1 MILLIAQGLVWLVC
15 SLLLFIDIWKSLDVV
30 VVITLYFLNGFMEL
44 DLAGFMLGL
53 VFFPR
58 GAEPPRH
65 GFIAILRPLRLIR
78 SGYILK

>member
-1 MILLIAQGLVWLVC
+1 MLFVICFQWDCDIAHSPGLVWLVC
-15 SLLLFIDIWKSLDVV
+15 SLLLFIDIWESLDVV

-58 GAEPPRH
+58 GADLELP
-65 GFIAILRPLRLIR
+65 GMG
-78 SGYILK
+78 S

>member
-1 MILLIAQGLVWLVC
+1 MLIAQGLVWLVC
-15 SLLLFIDIWKSLDVV
+15 SLLLFIDTWWSLVV